1 MALAMKTFGQIA
13 ESGVDVFIVGTSGL
27 FSLHEDVS
35 RAWDRMIE
43 IFQRET
49 VAA

>member
-1 MALAMKTFGQIA
+1 MALAMRKPSVRF

-35 RAWDRMIE
+35 QAWDRMIE

>member
-1 MALAMKTFGQIA
+1 
-13 ESGVDVFIVGTSGL
+13 
-27 FSLHEDVS
+27 EDVS
-35 RAWDRMIE
+35 QAWDRMIE